1 MSLILEALRKSEAER
16 RRGSAPDLL
25 QPDVIVPA
33 APARRGRLVYLA
45 LSLLVVLGL
54 LWWRFGLQQDV
65 APEAAPAL
73 VHAEAAGAPTVTAA
87 APPAAGR
94 PLAPVPRLEPA
105 PPPSPASEPPSAP
118 PTSTPAP
125 PPAPILP
132 PPPSAKPAEPVAL
145 GTLPAGD
152 RKALPPLQLSMHLW
166 NDDPARRVAILDGQR
181 VVEGDRVGEAVVAEI
196 RRDGVL
202 LVWRGRRILVP
213 LP

>member
-25 QPDVIVPA
+25 QADVIVPA

-45 LSLLVVLGL
+45 LSLLLVLGL
-54 LWWRFGLQQDV
+54 LWWSFGPQQDV
-65 APEAAPAL
+65 APDAAPAP
-73 VHAEAAGAPTVTAA
+73 VHAEATGAPTVTATL
-87 APPAAGR
+87 PPASGR

-105 PPPSPASEPPSAP
+105 PLPEPAPEPPSAP

-202 LVWRGRRILVP
+202 LDWRGRRILVP